1 MCLVKLS
8 ELEFRADGDGLP
20 LLGRGW
26 SEPEASYVWGTGDF
40 SGLSLPVA
48 ESHPAYVVVLAVR
61 PIERWQRVAFWS
73 GGTLLGV
80 HLVTEAT
87 RVSIGVARDL
97 VVGGRIELVM
107 THYDRVR
114 ACDLGGG
121 GGEDVR
127 LLSVALSRAEIHGST
142 RVPVLGRAAE
152 RPALPDAALLGCFQ
166 SLGDNC
172 EFGLVQRH
180 LGADPLHLL
189 RFAGI
194 NLRNLL
200 LGLNSEFDGLDD
212 AALLSLRLSGEPGEQ
227 EFILLHDSYGLNS
240 HTFQH
245 EHTAEAA
252 TVLARSRQKLA
263 LQRRMFLE
271 DLEDAEKIFVLK
283 RNDSLELAEVLPVW
297 SCLRGYG
304 DNTLLYVVAADA
316 GHLPGTVERRAPGL
330 LCGYIDRFAPY
341 DDAHNLFDEC
351 WLSICRNAH
360 ALWSEARRH
369 AGAQLLAAE

>member
-8 ELEFRADGDGLP
+8 ELAFRTDGNGLP

-26 SEPEASYVWGTGDF
+26 SEPEASFVWATGDF
-40 SGLSLPVA
+40 SGISLPVS
-48 ESHPAYVVVLAVR
+48 EPHPAYVVVLAVR
-61 PIERWQRVAFWS
+61 PIEHWQRVAFWS
-73 GGTLLGV
+73 GGTLLGL

-87 RVSIGVARDL
+87 RISISVARGL
-97 VVGGRIELVM
+97 VVDGRIDLVM

-114 ACDLGGG
+114 ACELSTGGD
-121 GGEDVR
+121 DVR
-127 LLSVALSRAEIHGST
+127 LLSVALSGAEIHGST
-142 RVPVLGRAAE
+142 RAHALERATE
-152 RPALPDAALLGCFQ
+152 RPRLPDAALLGRFQ

-180 LGADPLHLL
+180 CGADPLQLL

-212 AALLSLRLSGEPGEQ
+212 AGRLSLRLSGEPGEQ

-245 EHTAEAA
+245 EHTSEAA

-283 RNDSLELAEVLPVW
+283 RNDSLALAEVLPVW
-297 SCLRGYG
+297 SCLRSYG

-316 GHLPGTVERRAPGL
+316 EHLPGTVERRAPGL

-351 WLSICRNAH
+351 WISICRNAH
-360 ALWSEARRH
+360 ALWTEARPH

>member
-1 MCLVKLS
+1 MGEAWPGVKS
-8 ELEFRADGDGLP
+8 P
-20 LLGRGW
+20 
-26 SEPEASYVWGTGDF
+26 P
-40 SGLSLPVA
+40 
-48 ESHPAYVVVLAVR
+48 PAYVVVLALR

-73 GGTLLGV
+73 GRTLLGL

-87 RVSIGVARDL
+87 RVSISVARGL
-97 VVGGRIELVM
+97 VADGRIELVM

-114 ACDLGGG
+114 ACELSSGGD
-121 GGEDVR
+121 DVR
-127 LLSVALSRAEIHGST
+127 LLSVALSGVEVHGST
-142 RVPVLGRAAE
+142 RAPAPGPAAP
-152 RPALPDAALLGCFQ
+152 RPALPDAALAGRFQ
-166 SLGDNC
+166 SLGDSC

-180 LGADPLHLL
+180 LGADPLRLL

-212 AALLSLRLSGEPGEQ
+212 AALLSLRLSGGPGKG
-227 EFILLHDSYGLNS
+227 EFILLHDRYGLNS
-240 HTFQH
+240 HIFAH
-245 EHTAEAA
+245 EHTGNAEA
-252 TVLARSRQKLA
+252 VLARARQKLA

-283 RNDSLELAEVLPVW
+283 RNDPLALAEVLPVW

-316 GHLPGTVERRAPGL
+316 DHLPGTVERRAPGL

-351 WLSICRNAH
+351 WISICRNAH
-360 ALWSEARRH
+360 ALWSEARHH
-369 AGAQLLAAE
+369 AAAQLIAAE

>member
-8 ELEFRADGDGLP
+8 ELEFRTGGEGLSA
-20 LLGRGW
+20 LRRGW
-26 SEPEASYVWGTGDF
+26 SEPEAAYVWATGDF

-48 ESHPAYVVVLAVR
+48 EPHPAYVVVLAVR

-73 GGTLLGV
+73 GGTLLGQ
-80 HLVTEAT
+80 HLVTEDT
-87 RVSIGVARDL
+87 RISISVPGSLVADGRLDL
-97 VVGGRIELVM
+97 LM

-114 ACDLGGG
+114 ACELGGG
-121 GGEDVR
+121 GDDVR
-127 LLSVALSRAEIHGST
+127 LLSVALSRAEVHGST
-142 RVPVLGRAAE
+142 RVPAVGRATGR
-152 RPALPDAALLGCFQ
+152 RPLPDAALLGCFQ

-212 AALLSLRLSGEPGEQ
+212 SGRLSLRLSGEPGER

-245 EHTAEAA
+245 EHTSSAE

-271 DLEDAEKIFVLK
+271 DLEDAETIFVLK
-283 RNDSLELAEVLPVW
+283 RNDSLALQEVLPVW
-297 SCLRGYG
+297 SCLRSYG
-304 DNTLLYVVAADA
+304 DNTLLYVVVADA
-316 GHLPGTVERRAPGL
+316 DHLPGTVEQRAPGL

-360 ALWSEARRH
+360 AMWTDARRH
-369 AGAQLLAAE
+369 VGAQLLAAE

>member
-8 ELEFRADGDGLP
+8 ELEFRAGGDGLP
-20 LLGRGW
+20 MLGRGW
-26 SEPEASYVWGTGDF
+26 SEPEAAYVWATGDF

-73 GGTLLGV
+73 GATLLGL

-87 RVSIGVARDL
+87 RISISVARGL
-97 VVGGRIELVM
+97 VVDGRLDLVM

-114 ACDLGGG
+114 ACELSGGG
-121 GGEDVR
+121 DDVR
-127 LLSVALSRAEIHGST
+127 LLSVALGGVEVHGST
-142 RVPVLGRAAE
+142 RVPAPGGAAGR
-152 RPALPDAALLGCFQ
+152 PGLSDAALLGQFQ

-172 EFGLVQRH
+172 EFGLVQRR

-200 LGLNSEFDGLDD
+200 LGLNSEFAGLDD
-212 AALLSLRLSGEPGEQ
+212 SQRLSLRLSGEPGEQ
-227 EFILLHDSYGLNS
+227 EFILLHDRYGLNS
-240 HTFQH
+240 HTFAH
-245 EHTAEAA
+245 EHTSEAA
-252 TVLARSRQKLA
+252 TVLARARQKLA

-283 RNDSLELAEVLPVW
+283 RNDSLALGEVLPVW

-304 DNTLLYVVAADA
+304 DNTLLYVVVADA
-316 GHLPGTVERRAPGL
+316 GHLPGTVEQRAPGL

-341 DDAHNLFDEC
+341 DDAHDLFDAC
-351 WLSICRNAH
+351 WISICRNAH
-360 ALWSEARRH
+360 ALWSEARRGV
-369 AGAQLLAAE
+369 AARMLAAE

>member
-8 ELEFRADGDGLP
+8 ELAFRAEGNGLP

-26 SEPEASYVWGTGDF
+26 SEPESTFVWATGDF
-40 SGLSLPVA
+40 SALSLPVD
-48 ESHPAYVVVLAVR
+48 ETHPAYVVVLAVR
-61 PIERWQRVAFWS
+61 PIEHWQRVAFWCR
-73 GGTLLGV
+73 GTLLGV

-87 RVSIGVARDL
+87 RVSIGVARGL
-97 VVGGRIELVM
+97 VVDGRIELVM
-107 THYDRVR
+107 THYDRAR
-114 ACDLGGG
+114 ACDLGAGG
-121 GGEDVR
+121 DDVR
-127 LLSVALSRAEIHGST
+127 LLSIALSGAEIHGST
-142 RVPVLGRAAE
+142 RVPAPSQAAP
-152 RPALPDAALLGCFQ
+152 RQTLPDAALLGCFQ

-172 EFGLVQRH
+172 EFGLVQRR

-194 NLRNLL
+194 NLRDLL

-212 AALLSLRLSGEPGEQ
+212 PARLSLRLSGEPGEQ
-227 EFILLHDSYGLNS
+227 EFILLHDSYGLNA

-245 EHTAEAA
+245 EHTADAA

-283 RNDSLELAEVLPVW
+283 RNDALALAEVLPVW

-316 GHLPGTVERRAPGL
+316 GHLPGTVEERAPGL

-341 DDAHNLFDEC
+341 EDAHNLFDEC

-360 ALWSEARRH
+360 ALWSESGRH
-369 AGAQLLAAE
+369 AGALLMAAE